1 MFGHHEVAQATVL
14 YAQDVT
20 GMLEDVH
27 HTKME
32 FILEVHPPN
41 GQPFRAK
48 ATHHFITFT
57 HYPQV
62 GDVVKVKYHPKNQDV
77 ELDLK
82 DDIRYGA
89 KGLKHQEQAS
99 RQAGQA
105 RRDAL
110 LSAPPGTPAASAP
123 FGGRAGMADLD
134 PELQELM
141 DLEEAERQAAQADG
155 QP

>member
-1 MFGHHEVAQATVL
+1 MFGHHEAAQAKVL
-14 YAQDVT
+14 YAQDVS

-27 HTKME
+27 HVKME
-32 FILEVHPPN
+32 FVLEVHPPN

-62 GDVVKVKYHPKNQDV
+62 GDIVNVKYHPKNQEV

-82 DDIRYGA
+82 GDTRYGV
-89 KGLKHQEQAS
+89 KGLKHQEHVA

-110 LSAPPGTPAASAP
+110 LSAPPGTLAPASSI
-123 FGGRAGMADLD
+123 GSAGMADLD
-134 PELQELM
+134 PELQALM
-141 DLEEAERQAAQADG
+141 DLEEAERRAAQADG
-155 QP
+155 QS

>member
-1 MFGHHEVAQATVL
+1 MFGHHKVAQATVL
-14 YAQDVT
+14 YAQDVS
-20 GMLEDVH
+20 GILEDVDH
-27 HTKME
+27 VKME
-32 FILEVHPPN
+32 FVLEVHPPD
-41 GQPFRAK
+41 GQAFRAK

-57 HYPQV
+57 HYPHV
-62 GDVVKVKYHPKNQDV
+62 GDVVNVKYHPKNHDV

-89 KGLKHQEQAS
+89 KGLKHQEHVE

-123 FGGRAGMADLD
+123 SGGGAGMTNLD

-141 DLEEAERQAAQADG
+141 DLEEAERRAAQADG
-155 QP
+155 QF